1 VGLFGRSG
9 AGDRWIVVGLG
20 NPGPKYERTR
30 HNAGVLVIRELLE
43 RTGRTLKNH
52 KSGAAIAECEIAGEK
67 VVLARLSSYMNESG
81 RPLGALCKFFKTPAE
96 RLVVVHDELD
106 VPFGEVRI
114 KLGGGTAGHNGVK
127 SVGQHLG
134 TKDFIRVRVGVSRPR
149 SQGDAIDYVLNEF
162 SGTERKELPDIV
174 STAADAVEAILADGP
189 ERAMNTINTRPK

>member
-1 VGLFGRSG
+1 MGLFGRSG

-30 HNAGVLVIRELLE
+30 HNAGVMVIRELLE

-52 KSGAAIAECEIAGEK
+52 KSGAAIAECEISGEK

-81 RPLGALCKFFKTPAE
+81 RPLGALCKFFKTPPE
-96 RLVVVHDELD
+96 HLIVVHDELD
-106 VPFGEVRI
+106 VPFGDVRV

-134 TKDFIRVRVGVSRPR
+134 SKDFIRVRIGVSRPR
-149 SQGDAIDYVLNEF
+149 GGRDAIDYVLNEF
-162 SGTERKELPDIV
+162 TGSERKELPFVI

-189 ERAMNTINTRPK
+189 ERAMNTINTRPR

>member
-1 VGLFGRSG
+1 MFGRSE

-30 HNAGVLVIRELLE
+30 HNAGVMVLRELLE

-52 KSGAAIAECEIAGEK
+52 KSGAAIAECEISGEK

-96 RLVVVHDELD
+96 RLIVVHDELD
-106 VPFGEVRI
+106 VPFGDVRI

-127 SVGQHLG
+127 SVAQHLG

-149 SQGDAIDYVLNEF
+149 GQGDAIDYVLNEF
-162 SGTERKELPDIV
+162 TGTERKELPGII

-189 ERAMNTINTRPK
+189 ERAMNTINTRPQ

>member
-1 VGLFGRSG
+1 MGLFGRSE

-30 HNAGVLVIRELLE
+30 HNAGVMVLRELLE

-52 KSGAAIAECEIAGEK
+52 KSGAAIAECEISGEK

-96 RLVVVHDELD
+96 RLIVVHDELD

-162 SGTERKELPDIV
+162 TGSERKELPDII
-174 STAADAVEAILADGP
+174 STAADAVEAILATGP